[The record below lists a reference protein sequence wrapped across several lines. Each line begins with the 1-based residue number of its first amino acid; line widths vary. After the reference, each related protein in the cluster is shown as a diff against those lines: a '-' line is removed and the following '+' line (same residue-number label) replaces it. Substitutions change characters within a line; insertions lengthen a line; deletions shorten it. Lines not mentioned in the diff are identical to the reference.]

1 MNNKKPISPIE
12 ENVMSRIKT
21 GKVKMHPKIYYSL
34 VSLLSVAAI
43 MLMGV
48 VSAYAMSVVT
58 LWLRIQAAQG
68 PAYGAKR
75 NLANLVDV
83 FPWWALL
90 LGVISLVAIVYLIR
104 KFRGLYKIKLTYLI
118 LIVVMIASL
127 IGFAL
132 SYSSL
137 PNTFNR
143 RAPACVVCNVIK
155 MK

>member
-1 MNNKKPISPIE
+1 MNSKKPISPIE

-34 VSLLSVAAI
+34 VSLLSVMAI
-43 MLMGV
+43 ILMGV

-58 LWLRIQAAQG
+58 FWLRIQAAQG

-90 LGVISLVAIVYLIR
+90 LGAVSLIAIVYLIR

-118 LIVVMIASL
+118 LIVVMISAI

-137 PNTFNR
+137 PSTFNR
-143 RAPACVVCNVIK
+143 RAPACVVCNIPK